1 MNAHQVARGRGPRG
15 LVAIALAIALAAC
28 SKSESPAP
36 DRVAAPPASTPAP
49 AAAPPPASTPNAAPE
64 TDGKLL
70 ERLARQ
76 EAATRLFDPRKPEP
90 APKPAPKPEPAAKT
104 EPASKAAPTAKPAA
118 AAPATAAAK
127 PAVPPTPAPAAAT
140 TTTAP
145 AKAATPGAPAK
156 AAPPVPVP
164 QPAAAKAAPPVPVP
178 QPAAAKA
185 APPSA
190 PAPSRLVSRVNPE
203 FPREAAREGY
213 DRGLV
218 KVRMTLA
225 ADGSVTKVD
234 VLESNPRRVFDR
246 EVTRALSQWKFSAG
260 AAGRAVETEI
270 EFTR

>member
-1 MNAHQVARGRGPRG
+1 LR
-15 LVAIALAIALAAC
+15 
-28 SKSESPAP
+28 
-36 DRVAAPPASTPAP
+36 
-49 AAAPPPASTPNAAPE
+49 
-64 TDGKLL
+64 

-76 EAATRLFDPRKPEP
+76 EAAARLFDPRKPEP
-90 APKPAPKPEPAAKT
+90 APKPAPKPEAA
-104 EPASKAAPTAKPAA
+104 PKAAPTAKPAA

-127 PAVPPTPAPAAAT
+127 PAAPPTPAPAAAT

-145 AKAATPGAPAK
+145 AKAATPGAP
-156 AAPPVPVP
+156 
-164 QPAAAKAAPPVPVP
+164 AKAAPPVPVP